1 MKSKVQN
8 IESGFEFL
16 PLTPARWKDFEQLF
30 GERGA
35 CGGCW
40 CMTWR
45 VKKAV
50 FDKQKGPGNKKAM
63 KKIVEGGREP
73 GILAYY
79 QGEPVGWCAVAP
91 REEFIRL
98 ESSRVLAPVDGQKVW
113 SITCFFITKE
123 FRRRGLS
130 TELLEGVIRYCRKKK
145 VKILEA
151 YPAEPYAENIPAAF
165 AWTGIP
171 SAFLKA
177 GFEEVARRSKT
188 RPIMRYYL

>member
-1 MKSKVQN
+1 MKNNPSKDA
-8 IESGFEFL
+8 FTFF
-16 PLTPARWKDFEQLF
+16 PLSPSRWKDFEQLF
-30 GERGA
+30 GDRGA

-45 VKKAV
+45 VKKSV
-50 FDKQKGPGNKKAM
+50 FDKQKGNGNKKAM
-63 KKIVEGGREP
+63 KKIVTGGSEP
-73 GILAYY
+73 GILAYAHG
-79 QGEPVGWCAVAP
+79 QPVGWCAVAP

-98 ESSRVLAPVDGQKVW
+98 QASRVLSPVDDQSVW
-113 SITCFFITKE
+113 SVTCFFIAKE
-123 FRRRGLS
+123 FRRKGLS
-130 TELLEGVIRYCRKKK
+130 TELLKAVIRYCKKKK
-145 VKILEA
+145 VKIIEA